1 MRGLRPLTEENIMF
15 MTTYFD
21 TRKNFCEVVFSKA
34 PKDLP
39 AYLQPTSE
47 SIKNYVDVVCPLEF
61 RTVNGRDT
69 LSIIKLNG
77 EIDIDPSIA
86 REINSSDI
94 NGGNVKSHGFQMRF

>member
-1 MRGLRPLTEENIMF
+1 MF

-39 AYLQPTSE
+39 AHLQPTSE
-47 SIKNYVDVVCPLEF
+47 SIKNYVDGVCPLEF

-69 LSIIKLNG
+69 LAIAKLNR

-86 REINSSDI
+86 REINISDI
-94 NGGNVKSHGFQMRF
+94 GGGNVKSHGFQMRF

>member
-1 MRGLRPLTEENIMF
+1 MF

-34 PKDLP
+34 GPGVP
-39 AYLQPTSE
+39 ADKQPTKE
-47 SIKNYVDVVCPLEF
+47 SIKNYVDIVCPVEF

-69 LSIIKLNG
+69 LAITKLNHDIN
-77 EIDIDPSIA
+77 IDSSVA
-86 REINSSDI
+86 REVNTSDI

>member
-1 MRGLRPLTEENIMF
+1 MF

-39 AYLQPTSE
+39 AHLQPTRE
-47 SIKNYVDVVCPLEF
+47 SIKNYVNLVCPLEF

-69 LSIIKLNG
+69 LAIAKLNR

-86 REINSSDI
+86 CEINISDI
-94 NGGNVKSHGFQMRF
+94 DGGNVKSHGFQMRF